1 MPLLIVAAS
10 VLALAAF
17 LFWRFGPGTSS
28 GAVFVLTVER
38 GGDIRLEGS
47 VPGKSDSDTC
57 DFVAKM
63 DLPPSARIWA
73 HHDGPSLRLEFSSQV
88 PDNLRQR
95 TRNYLGT

>member
-1 MPLLIVAAS
+1 MPLLILAAS

-17 LFWRFGPGTSS
+17 LFWRLGPGATA
-28 GAVFVLTVER
+28 GAVFVLYVEDS
-38 GGDIRLEGS
+38 GEVRLTGS
-47 VPGKSDSDTC
+47 VPGKSDADAR

-63 DLPPSARIWA
+63 QLPPRARIWA
-73 HHDGPSLRLEFSSQV
+73 HRDGPGLRLAFSSHI